1 MAQKEDRPDER
12 ARDERGPVER
22 LTRRTT
28 GDDER
33 DRELADQGTP
43 AGEVVVM
50 VCVECGE
57 EYTFEGEVPEALTC
71 DRCGNEVFRTFIGQ
85 TSRGDEAEEDF
96 HESTDRDLATDAGAS
111 DVRPGDLYDLN
122 NP

>member
-1 MAQKEDRPDER
+1 MAQREDRSDER
-12 ARDERGPVER
+12 ARDERGPTER
-22 LTRRTT
+22 LTQRTT

-33 DRELADQGTP
+33 DRQLADQGTP
-43 AGEVVVM
+43 VGEVVVM

-57 EYTFEGEVPEALTC
+57 EYPFDREPPEDLVC
-71 DRCGNEVFRTFIGQ
+71 DRCGNSVFRTFIGQ
-85 TSRGDEAEEDF
+85 APRDDEAEEDF
-96 HESTDRDLATDAGAS
+96 RDSTERDLAADAGAS